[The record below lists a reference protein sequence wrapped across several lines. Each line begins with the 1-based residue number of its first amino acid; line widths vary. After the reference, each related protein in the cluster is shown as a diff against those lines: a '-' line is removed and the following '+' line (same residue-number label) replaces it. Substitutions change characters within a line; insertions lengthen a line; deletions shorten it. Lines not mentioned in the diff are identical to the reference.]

1 MSGDLPPI
9 GTPAV
14 LEPEE
19 RERGRLA
26 SWVRHPKTITG
37 TIILALTAWFVL
49 ANNDE
54 TRIHF
59 WVVWVSA
66 KLWIAFVINFA
77 AGLIVGY
84 LLRRR
89 RVIRK
94 R

>member
-1 MSGDLPPI
+1 MSDLPPI

-14 LEPEE
+14 LETKK

-26 SWVRHPKTITG
+26 SWVRHPKTIAG
-37 TIILALTAWFVL
+37 AVIVALTAWFVL

-84 LLRRR
+84 MLKRRG
-89 RVIRK
+89 VRK